1 MHRES
6 GGETF
11 IEALV
16 PQRMGRNA
24 QLERITALV
33 DWAPLAEIVSVVYAA
48 PRGRP
53 AYPPLLMVKAML
65 LAQWYE
71 LSDEQLEQ
79 ALWDRISFRR
89 FVGLGLD
96 DDAPDRSTV
105 SRFRLQLVRRGLAA
119 RLFDELNRQLEAR
132 RLVVKQGALL
142 DASLVEAQ
150 VRRPGRERGAGGGS
164 ERDRDASW
172 THKGGRAYF
181 GYQAHLGVDQGSGLV
196 RRAQLHPAHVNESAV
211 ADELI
216 VGDERAVYADRAYE
230 QQQRRRRLRAA
241 GVKDRI
247 KHRRHKHLPQLSH
260 WQQRRNQLIERRR
273 AAVERVFATLKQHY
287 GYRRVRY
294 RGLEP
299 NSLELLFKCMAYNL
313 RRADA
318 LTNAS
323 LA

>member
-16 PQRMGRNA
+16 PERMGRNA
-24 QLERITALV
+24 QLERIAALV
-33 DWAPLAEIVSVVYAA
+33 DWEPLAELVAQIYAA

-53 AYPPLLMVKAML
+53 AYPPLLMVKAL
-65 LAQWYE
+65 LLREWYA

-96 DDAPDRSTV
+96 EDAPDRSTV

-119 RLFDELNRQLEAR
+119 RLFAELNRQLEAR
-132 RLVVKQGALL
+132 RLVIKQGTLL
-142 DASLVEAQ
+142 DASVIEAQ
-150 VRRPGRERGAGGGS
+150 VRRPGGGAGARS
-164 ERDRDASW
+164 ERDPDASW
-172 THKGGRAYF
+172 TRKGGRSYF

-196 RRAQLHPAHVNESAV
+196 RRAELHPAHVNESAV

-216 VGDERAVYADRAYE
+216 AGDERAVYADRAYE
-230 QQQRRRRLRAA
+230 QQERRRRLRAA

-247 KHRRHKHLPQLSH
+247 KHRRHKHLPRLSH

-294 RGLEP
+294 RGLES
-299 NSLELLFKCMAYNL
+299 NTLELLFKCMAYNL

-318 LTNAS
+318 L